1 MSEITAAE
9 KKLEVARNVLFQA
22 NEARMGEVRKT
33 VELAKRR
40 YIIGKKKGDIN
51 MMKRA
56 KKSMRK
62 NKKKMGKILRLSKAR
77 KRQIMV
83 SKRLDDDKYMADQ
96 DNLLSIAKGEIIK
109 AEQAGRFRAI
119 MIAKQKYGR
128 IKMMKNKQQKALNSE
143 RIRDADKEL
152 KITKMNV
159 EAAMKTKNFDLI
171 NIARRELRH
180 ARLSVNK
187 ANVIKI
193 EMANKIMEEKE
204 EKRARYVSRRK
215 SLRKEVR
222 FMWKRS
228 NIKLLKAKK

>member
-9 KKLEVARNVLFQA
+9 KKLETARNVLFQA
-22 NEARMGEVRKT
+22 NESRMGEVRKV

-51 MMKRA
+51 MMKRSR
-56 KKSMRK
+56 KTMRS
-62 NKKKMGKILRLSKAR
+62 NKRKMGKILRLSKAR

-83 SKRLDDDKYMADQ
+83 SKRLDDDRYMSEQ
-96 DNLLSIAKGEIIK
+96 DNLLATQRGEIIK
-109 AEQAGRFRAI
+109 AEQTGRMRAI
-119 MIAKQKYGR
+119 MIAKSKYAQ
-128 IKMMKNKQQKALNSE
+128 IKIRKNKQQKALNDE
-143 RIRDADKEL
+143 RIRDSDKEL
-152 KITKMNV
+152 RITKMNV
-159 EAAMKTKNFDLI
+159 ESAMKTKNFDLI

-204 EKRARYVSRRK
+204 ERRARYISK
-215 SLRKEVR
+215 KKELRKEVR

>member
-1 MSEITAAE
+1 
-9 KKLEVARNVLFQA
+9 
-22 NEARMGEVRKT
+22 MGEVRKV

-51 MMKRA
+51 MMKRSR
-56 KKSMRK
+56 KTMRS

-83 SKRLDDDKYMADQ
+83 SKRLDDDRYMSEQ
-96 DNLLSIAKGEIIK
+96 DNLLATQRGEIIK
-109 AEQAGRFRAI
+109 AEQTGRMRAI
-119 MIAKQKYGR
+119 MIAKSKYAQ
-128 IKMMKNKQQKALNSE
+128 IKIRKNKQQKALNDE
-143 RIRDADKEL
+143 RIRDSDKEL
-152 KITKMNV
+152 RITKMNV
-159 EAAMKTKNFDLI
+159 ESAMKTKNFDLI

-204 EKRARYVSRRK
+204 ERRARYISK
-215 SLRKEVR
+215 KKELRKEVR